1 MIIRAAI
8 GIATQPIRCK
18 LCFGGITMK
27 VSKRIRK
34 AGEMLNI
41 SSLKKKQV
49 KPIKTLLDEKDTLG
63 LR

>member
-1 MIIRAAI
+1 
-8 GIATQPIRCK
+8 
-18 LCFGGITMK
+18 MK